1 MKKLLVLGAALA
13 LLAGA
18 TDLSAQ
24 TRTGRAATRGASV
37 GSGTTALWVGG
48 VAVVAAGLG
57 AWGISS
63 MSNGINNGHS

>member
-13 LLAGA
+13 LIASA
-18 TDLSAQ
+18 SDLSAQ
-24 TRTGRAATRGASV
+24 TRVGRAATRGSSM

-57 AWGISS
+57 AWGIAS
-63 MSNGINNGHS
+63 MSNSHS